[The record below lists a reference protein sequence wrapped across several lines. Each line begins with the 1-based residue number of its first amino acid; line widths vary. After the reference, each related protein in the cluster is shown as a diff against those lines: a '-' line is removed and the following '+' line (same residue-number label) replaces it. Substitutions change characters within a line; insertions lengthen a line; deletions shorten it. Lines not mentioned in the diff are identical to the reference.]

1 MTWIDALEGEARAA
15 LPDYVYGYFSARAGN
30 GETVADAQRDWDAIR
45 FRPRAFVLGAHA
57 STSTT
62 VLGMPVRT
70 PVLMAPMANQNAA
83 DPQAERATGH
93 AAARAGTVL
102 GVSTNTAV
110 PFDEIAATG
119 APWWFQL
126 YPMRDAGLTDALVR
140 RAAQAG
146 ARAIILTV
154 DRVSFE
160 GDRAVIEP
168 RDWPESPRKAR
179 LANILHEDL
188 DGLPDDAMQVT
199 REFSDS
205 EVQHLRDV
213 SGLDVLVKGILR
225 GDEAHRAVEAG
236 ASGIVVSTHGGRRLG
251 RSISSIAALPEVVAA
266 VGNRAEVFI
275 DSGVRDGDHIA
286 AALALGARAV
296 FVGRPVMWGLAT
308 GGAEGAHAV
317 VERLTREL
325 LHSMERMGVRTV
337 ADLTADLVVGAVP
350 PAT

>member
-1 MTWIDALEGEARAA
+1 MSWIQSLEDEAQAV
-15 LPDYVYGYFSARAGN
+15 LPDYVYRYFSGRAGA
-30 GETVADAQRDWDAIR
+30 GESIADAQREWDAIR
-45 FRPRAFVLGAHA
+45 FRPRAFVTGSQS

-62 VLGMPVRT
+62 VLGMRVAT
-70 PVLMAPMANQNAA
+70 PVLVAPMANQNAA
-83 DPQAERATGH
+83 DPEGERATGR
-93 AAARAGTVL
+93 AAARAGSVL

-110 PFDEIAATG
+110 PFSEIAETG

-154 DRVSFE
+154 DRTALT
-160 GDRAVIEP
+160 GNGHVIEP
-168 RDWPESPRKAR
+168 RDWPETPRKAR

-188 DGLPDDAMQVT
+188 DGLPADAMEIT
-199 REFSDS
+199 RDFADA
-205 EVQHLRDV
+205 EVQHLREV

-236 ASGIVVSTHGGRRLG
+236 ASGVVVSTHGGRRLG
-251 RSISSIAALPEVVAA
+251 RSVSSIRALPEVVAA
-266 VGNRAEVFI
+266 VGNRAEVYI
-275 DSGVRDGDHIA
+275 DSGIREGDHIA

-308 GGAEGAHAV
+308 GGSDGAHEV
-317 VERLTREL
+317 VARLTEEL
-325 LHSMERMGVRTV
+325 LHSMDRMGVRTI
-337 ADLTADLVVGAVP
+337 ADLTPDLIA
-350 PAT
+350 